1 MTRQPSIT
9 LRLTLLFAFASAAIF
24 ICVGSFVAWEMNNHF
39 KEMDV
44 DELGGK
50 LELIAHAVGET
61 RNITARDT
69 LPRRLND
76 ALVGHHALSA
86 NVSTQ
91 GKPVFATGSAR
102 FPDTMLA
109 SAIDTAKIT
118 RATLRTWSD
127 RGDEY
132 RGVAVRLPS
141 AIADAPPYTIALA
154 INIAVHQRFAHSIR
168 WTIWAAVGSAIL
180 LTSILAWFM
189 ARRGLAPLHD
199 IAQVA
204 KNMSAEH
211 LNARL
216 PIESVPVELNDLA
229 HSFNEMLSRLEDSFR
244 RLSDFSSDI
253 AHELRTPVS
262 NLMTQTQVALS
273 QARDAEAYR
282 EILYSNLEEYQRL
295 ATMIAD
301 MLFLAKADNG
311 LIIPSRE
318 PVEIQQEVAN
328 LFAFYEALAEDQGIA
343 LVTRGSGTVLGD
355 RLMLR
360 RALSNLLSNAIRH
373 TPRGGAV
380 SVAIGPGANGFLSV
394 IVENPGEPIP
404 AEHLPRIFDRFYRVD
419 SSRQRSSEGAGLGL
433 AITRSIV
440 AALGGQARVFSDTST
455 RFELLLPGLT
465 APTIQADTARSTH
478 NRRNTPRAGY

>member
-1 MTRQPSIT
+1 MKRQPSIT
-9 LRLTLLFAFASAAIF
+9 LRLTLLFALASATIF
-24 ICVGSFVAWEMNNHF
+24 ICIGGFVAWEMNRHF

-50 LELIAHAVGET
+50 LELITHAIGET
-61 RNITARDT
+61 RSPESRTT
-69 LPRRLND
+69 LPGRLTD
-76 ALVGHHALSA
+76 ALVGHHALSVH
-86 NVSTQ
+86 VSTQ
-91 GKPVFATGSAR
+91 GKLVFATGSAR
-102 FPDTMLA
+102 FPATVLV
-109 SAIDTAKIT
+109 SAMSTEKIT
-118 RATLRTWSD
+118 RASLQHWDDQGNS
-127 RGDEY
+127 Y
-132 RGVAVRLPS
+132 RGVVVRLP
-141 AIADAPPYTIALA
+141 AAMPDAPPYTVALA
-154 INIAVHQRFAHSIR
+154 LNIAVHSRFAHAIG
-168 WTIWAAVGSAIL
+168 WTIWVAVGGAIL
-180 LTSILAWFM
+180 ITSILAWFM

-204 KNMSAEH
+204 KSMSAEH

-229 HSFNEMLSRLEDSFR
+229 HSFNDMLSRLEDSFR

-273 QARDAEAYR
+273 QARNAEEYR

-318 PVEIQQEVAN
+318 PVDIRQEVEG
-328 LFAFYEALAEDQGIA
+328 LFAFYDALAEDQSIG
-343 LVTRGSGTVLGD
+343 LTTRGEGTVLGD

-373 TPRGGAV
+373 TPRGGSV
-380 SVAIGPGANGFLSV
+380 SVAIGPAANGFVSV
-394 IVENPGEPIP
+394 MVENPEIIP
-404 AEHLPRIFDRFYRVD
+404 AEHLPRIFDRFYRID
-419 SSRQRSSEGAGLGL
+419 PSRQRSSEGAGLGL

-440 AALGGQARVFSDTST
+440 GAHGGQTRVFSDTST
-455 RFELLLPGLT
+455 RFELLLPGLS
-465 APTIQADTARSTH
+465 AQPIQAAEAHSAQ
-478 NRRNTPRAGY
+478 NRRNTPR

>member
-1 MTRQPSIT
+1 MKRQPSIT
-9 LRLTLLFAFASAAIF
+9 FRLTLLFALASAATI
-24 ICVGSFVAWEMNNHF
+24 ICVGSFVAWQMNNHF
-39 KEMDV
+39 KDMDV
-44 DELGGK
+44 DELDGK
-50 LELIAHAVGET
+50 LELIAHALADT
-61 RNITARDT
+61 RSQTARGS
-69 LPRRLND
+69 LPGRLTD

-86 NVSTQ
+86 NVSSQ
-91 GKPVFATGSAR
+91 GKLVFATGSAR
-102 FPDTMLA
+102 FPATVLSLAKDTK
-109 SAIDTAKIT
+109 KIT
-118 RATLRTWSD
+118 RASLRTWND
-127 RGDEY
+127 QGDDY
-132 RGVAVRLPS
+132 RGVAVRLP
-141 AIADAPPYTIALA
+141 AAVPGAPPYTVALA

-168 WTIWAAVGSAIL
+168 WAIWVAVGCAIL
-180 LTSILAWFM
+180 LTSLLAWFT

-216 PIESVPVELNDLA
+216 PIASVPVELNDFA
-229 HSFNEMLSRLEDSFR
+229 HSFNDMLSRLEDSFR

-273 QARDAEAYR
+273 QARDAEEYR

-318 PVEIQQEVAN
+318 PVDLGQEVEG
-328 LFAFYEALAEDQGIA
+328 LFAFYEALAEHQDVGLAMQGA
-343 LVTRGSGTVLGD
+343 GTVLGD

-373 TPRGGAV
+373 TPRGGTV
-380 SVAIGPGANGFLSV
+380 SVGIGPAANGFVSV
-394 IVENPGEPIP
+394 VVENPGEPI
-404 AEHLPRIFDRFYRVD
+404 AVEHLPRIFDRFYRVD
-419 SSRQRSSEGAGLGL
+419 SSRQRTSEGAGLGL

-440 AALGGQARVFSDTST
+440 AAHGGQTRVFSDTST

-465 APTIQADTARSTH
+465 
-478 NRRNTPRAGY
+478 G

>member
-1 MTRQPSIT
+1 MKRQPSIT
-9 LRLTLLFAFASAAIF
+9 LRLTSLFALASAATI
-24 ICVGSFVAWEMNNHF
+24 ICVGGFVAWEMNNHF

-50 LELIAHAVGET
+50 LELIAHAIGET
-61 RNITARDT
+61 RSPAAHDT
-69 LPRRLND
+69 LPGRLTD

-86 NVSTQ
+86 DVSTQ
-91 GKPVFATGSAR
+91 GKLVFATGSAR
-102 FPDTMLA
+102 FPERVLA
-109 SAIDTAKIT
+109 SATDSAKIT
-118 RATLRTWSD
+118 RTSLRTWND
-127 RGDEY
+127 QGDAY

-141 AIADAPPYTIALA
+141 AIPGAPPYTVALA

-168 WTIWAAVGSAIL
+168 WAIWVAVACAIL
-180 LTSILAWFM
+180 LTSLLAWFT

-216 PIESVPVELNDLA
+216 PIESVPIELNDLA
-229 HSFNEMLSRLEDSFR
+229 HSFNDMLSRLEDSFR

-273 QARDAEAYR
+273 KARDAEEYR

-318 PVEIQQEVAN
+318 SVDLRKEVEG
-328 LFAFYEALAEDQGIA
+328 LFAFYEALAEHQGIGLA
-343 LVTRGSGTVLGD
+343 MRGEGKVLGD
-355 RLMLR
+355 RLMLQ

-373 TPRGGAV
+373 TPRGGTV
-380 SVAIGPGANGFLSV
+380 SVGINPAANGFVSV
-394 IVENPGEPIP
+394 MVENPGEPIP
-404 AEHLPRIFDRFYRVD
+404 AEHLSRIFDRFYRVD
-419 SSRQRSSEGAGLGL
+419 SSRQRTSEGAGLGL

-440 AALGGQARVFSDTST
+440 GAHGGQARVFSDTST

-465 APTIQADTARSTH
+465 AQAIQAGAAH
-478 NRRNTPRAGY
+478 PAPYNRRNTPR

>member
-1 MTRQPSIT
+1 MKRQPSIT
-9 LRLTLLFAFASAAIF
+9 LRLTLLFALASAATI
-24 ICVGSFVAWEMNNHF
+24 ICVGGFVAWEMDNHF
-39 KEMDV
+39 KDMDV
-44 DELGGK
+44 DGLGGK
-50 LELIAHAVGET
+50 LELIAHAIDET
-61 RNITARDT
+61 RSPTARNT
-69 LPRRLND
+69 LPSRLAD

-86 NVSTQ
+86 NISTQ
-91 GKPVFATGSAR
+91 GKQVFAIGNAR
-102 FPDTMLA
+102 FPETVLTSAGETKKIARA
-109 SAIDTAKIT
+109 S
-118 RATLRTWSD
+118 LRTWSNQGED
-127 RGDEY
+127 Y
-132 RGVAVRLPS
+132 RGVAVRLP
-141 AIADAPPYTIALA
+141 AAMPDAPPYTVALA
-154 INIAVHQRFAHSIR
+154 VNIAVHQRFAHSIR
-168 WTIWAAVGSAIL
+168 WAIWVAVGSAIV
-180 LTSILAWFM
+180 LTSLLAWYT
-189 ARRGLAPLHD
+189 ARRGLAPLHG

-204 KNMSAEH
+204 KSMSAEH

-229 HSFNEMLSRLEDSFR
+229 HSFNDMLSRLEDSFR

-273 QARDAEAYR
+273 KARDAGEYR

-318 PVEIQQEVAN
+318 PVDLKQELEG
-328 LFAFYEALAEDQGIA
+328 LFAFYEALAEHRGIQLA
-343 LVTRGSGTVLGD
+343 MRGEGKVSGD

-373 TPRGGAV
+373 TPQGGTV
-380 SVAIGPGANGFLSV
+380 SVAIHPAANDFMSV
-394 IVENPGEPIP
+394 TVENSGEPIQ
-404 AEHLPRIFDRFYRVD
+404 AEHLPRLFDRFYRVD
-419 SSRQRSSEGAGLGL
+419 SSRQRTSEGAGLGL

-440 AALGGQARVFSDTST
+440 AAHGGQTRVCSDTST

-465 APTIQADTARSTH
+465 ASATAE
-478 NRRNTPRAGY
+478 